1 MISSDDGV
9 YTPQILYGLS
19 TDTKPLDEPNGSK
32 FIEMDTSKVYLFD
45 AEGAEWLEWGAP

>member
-9 YTPQILYGLS
+9 YTPQMLYGLS

-32 FIEMDTSKVYLFD
+32 FVEMDTGKLYLYD
-45 AEGAEWLEWGAP
+45 AEGEEWLEVGS